1 MSSAPVAPRRPRADA
16 ARNRQRIV
24 DAAQAAFAAGGG
36 DVSLEGI
43 ARAAGVGI
51 GTLYRNFPTREDLVA
66 AVYQAE
72 LDAALTVADELL
84 SAASAATTG
93 DGPGAARPTAAE
105 ALRVFTGR
113 YAEFIATKHGLAETV
128 RAGALRGVAQ
138 TADTRARVNA
148 VVQRFLDAGA
158 ADGSLRDDLL
168 ADDVTAALVGVL
180 LTTRDVRDM
189 GQTSRLLDILSA
201 GLSSRVRSA

>member
-24 DAAQAAFAAGGG
+24 DAAQAAFAADGG

-51 GTLYRNFPTREDLVA
+51 GTVYRNFPTREDLVA

-84 SAASAATTG
+84 SAASATTG
-93 DGPGAARPTAAE
+93 DEPGAARLTAAE

-168 ADDVTAALVGVL
+168 ADDITAALVGVL
-180 LTTRDVRDM
+180 LTTRDVRDT
-189 GQTSRLLDILSA
+189 GQTGRLLDILSA